1 MMRKIILFELN
12 EVPWR
17 VVKYYCDKNPDS
29 TFAKILP
36 QCFKYETV
44 TPDQGHL
51 SPWITWPTLHR
62 GVDNTKHGIGDLN
75 QDLEQVNK
83 DYPPI
88 WQILQKNGI
97 KTGVFGS
104 MHSSPVPSDFRKY
117 VFYVPDAFAVD
128 KTAHPEYIEPF
139 QDFNLSMSRE
149 SARNVSGGINMKTG
163 SQMLMKVPQLGFK
176 MNTFFDL
183 GKQLLDERKR
193 PWVRTRRRTYQVV
206 LAFDVFMK
214 QMRKSKPQFVTFF
227 SNHVASSMH
236 RYWAATFPGDYKQFD
251 IGKDWVDTYKNEID
265 FTMNKF
271 DKFFNEMVAFANE
284 NPDYKIVV
292 ASSMGQ
298 ASTVAELLDSQLLM
312 GNEAKFFEFLKM
324 DASQWKHVPSMF
336 PQYNVTIIP
345 EKVEYF
351 ANQLKRISIAGRPL
365 EFRQMENGFFAV
377 DLGQKNL
384 KEKVI
389 QFDGKDYSFEETGFE
404 NMEIDDH
411 SGSTAYHIP
420 EGTLVIYDPQ
430 DKSIKKEITQ
440 IPSTALV
447 PSIVKNFDIPMP
459 AYLKYQ
465 PIAGIN

>member
-1 MMRKIILFELN
+1 MKLL
-12 EVPWR
+12 
-17 VVKYYCDKNPDS
+17 
-29 TFAKILP
+29 L

-44 TPDQGHL
+44 TPDQGYL
-51 SPWITWPTLHR
+51 SPWITWGTFHR

-75 QDLEQVNK
+75 QNIEQVNK
-83 DYPPI
+83 EYPPI
-88 WQILQKNGI
+88 WQILQKRGI
-97 KTGVFGS
+97 KTGVLGS
-104 MHSSPVPSDFRKY
+104 LHSSPAPSDFRKY

-128 KTAHPEYIEPF
+128 KTAHPEFIEPF

-149 SARNVSGGINMKTG
+149 SVRNVSGGINIKTG
-163 SQMLMKVPQLGFK
+163 SQMLMQVPQLGLK
-176 MNTFFDL
+176 INTFFEL
-183 GKQLLDERKR
+183 GKQLLDELKR
-193 PWVRTRRRTYQVV
+193 PWVRTRRRSFQVM

-236 RYWAATFPGDYKQFD
+236 RYWAATFPGDYEHFD
-251 IGKDWVDTYKNEID
+251 LAKDWVETYKNEID

-271 DKFFNEMVAFANE
+271 DKFFSEMVTFANE

-298 ASTVAELLDSQLLM
+298 ASTVAELLDSQLQM
-312 GNEAKFFEFLKM
+312 SNEAKFFEFLNM
-324 DASQWKHVPSMF
+324 NSSQWKLLPSMF
-336 PQYNVTIIP
+336 PRYNVTIVP

-351 ANQLKRISIAGRPL
+351 ANQLNRITIAGRPL
-365 EFRQMENGFFAV
+365 EFRQKENGFFSF

-389 QFDGKDYSFEETGFE
+389 QFDGTNYSFDETGLA

-411 SGSTAYHIP
+411 SGTNAYHIP
-420 EGTLVIYDPQ
+420 EGILVIYDPQ
-430 DKSIKKEITQ
+430 DKKVKTEITQ

-447 PSIVKNFDIPMP
+447 PSILKNFDIPSP
-459 AYLKYQ
+459 AYLNYQ
-465 PIAGIN
+465 PIVGIN